1 MHRTN
6 TREVKVKD
14 IIIGGNNNVI
24 IQSMCTTK
32 THDVKSTVKQI
43 LDLEEAG
50 CQIIR
55 VACPT
60 LEDAKAIKE
69 IKKEIHIPIVADI
82 HFDYRIALEAINN
95 GVDKIRLNPGNIG
108 SIDRVKEVVKACKD
122 KNIPIRIGIN
132 SGSLEKDI
140 LEEDGFPTASGMV
153 KSAKKHV
160 EILESLDFKDIIISL
175 KSSDMLMSIEAYKL
189 AAKEFDYPLHLGI
202 TESGTIFGG
211 TIKSSAGL
219 GILLNEGIGN
229 TMRVSISDDPVKE
242 IKIARELLKNFNLI
256 SDMPTLISCPTCGR
270 IDVDMIPIVKE
281 LEEYLQTIKKP
292 IKVSVLGCAVNG
304 PGEAKEADI
313 GIACAKGEGLL
324 FKKGK
329 TIKKVPENQL
339 LDTLKEEI
347 SKL

>member
-1 MHRTN
+1 
-6 TREVKVKD
+6 
-14 IIIGGNNNVI
+14 
-24 IQSMCTTK
+24 
-32 THDVKSTVKQI
+32 VKSTVKQI

-95 GVDKIRLNPGNIG
+95 DVDKIRLNPGNIG

-132 SGSLEKDI
+132 SGSLEKDR

-175 KSSDMLMSIEAYKL
+175 KSSVMLMSIEAYKL

-256 SDMPTLISCPTCGR
+256 SDMTTIISCTTCGR

-329 TIKKVPENQL
+329 TIKKVPEDQL